1 MKAPTLITPRL
12 TLRALRKS
20 DAPEIARKIAPW
32 GVIKWLSAPPHPYRL
47 ADAKWFIDNQGDG
60 VNWAI
65 TTNDAFLGVIGMPSL
80 GFWLAQAH
88 QGRGYMSEAARAVL
102 KWHFAR
108 SDDTVISGHMIG
120 NHPSRAVLRKLG
132 FTDTHVAEEFAE
144 PLGENVQMQRMALAA
159 DQWRAR

>member
-47 ADAKWFIDNQGDG
+47 ADARWFIANQGTG

-65 TTNDAFLGVIGMPSL
+65 TTNDAFLGVIGMPDL
-80 GFWLAQAH
+80 GYWLAQAH
-88 QGRGYMSEAARAVL
+88 QGRGYMTEAARAVV
-102 KWHFAR
+102 KWHFAQ
-108 SDDTVISGHMIG
+108 SEDKIVSGHMIG
-120 NHPSRAVLRKLG
+120 NHASRAVLSKLG
-132 FTDTHVAEEFAE
+132 FVDTHVAVQFAE
-144 PLGENVQMQRMALAA
+144 PLGEDVQVQRMALTADRWAA
-159 DQWRAR
+159 P